1 MKLAPFL
8 IGAISAQ
15 SGDDADRWDNTD
27 FSLTDNIF
35 TYAGPDKDERFDNR
49 ECTTSL
55 VIQAVTCWESN
66 HMGNLDHYVTTNDDG
81 FGWKNIHHGH
91 DQGGHSGSTST
102 GYGQGTQESTKY
114 GKRVPSTSPSYQ
126 IGTYSRGMM
135 TDGVNGAINKI
146 DYHSAMA
153 FDNRYSGCIY
163 EAAGWNYDA
172 TTYNAIWRMS
182 YGYDPTRVLTGATA
196 SMLND
201 ASGVDRSN
209 NVPIRPN
216 WWHYFN
222 SHVLNVGQ
230 FDNQFDSYERHLL
243 VMANPAYEGLGYL
256 NWITTFAKY
265 NNNSQATT
273 GGTQVADRGAWGG
286 TLDLTTENSAT
297 GFVQSNI
304 ANAGTAADTA
314 GTGTYNEIPA
324 TDEYDLGRYRGMI
337 SHNTHDTV
345 TDLFSGGYAFH
356 LATGCDRHVNAAD
369 LTMDAGYTNNV
380 GIKANYDHQMNPEIN
395 APTRTEATMFAL
407 GDDYYKYY
415 KVNATSQ
422 ARDSA
427 SSQPAAGSTQA
438 EVNRWYSFLINPGQG
453 TMGDPSL
460 GAITDGQTF
469 YPWMSMAA
477 VSSFPHN
484 DLGQDFRFNIRILHH
499 GGRGFPY
506 YFTGN
511 SGTQANNV
519 MVTDATPGE
528 APVNDGNVAVGS
540 NFSITNSQINYLA
553 QDSYY
558 WYKVNT
564 VMIKFPSYVRCPRF
578 PKNITL
584 DANGAQTNAAAG
596 TNTLAASFLREEKLG
611 DTFRC
616 MDSANFNGHRGW
628 DSSTPYGHTDN
639 SDNDTYSS
647 SAFAGWHAT
656 NNHRPDENHPLYIE
670 QLTENDGSAYKGILV
685 DHDKDEDASAA
696 TDATL
701 DSEPGFICGDV
712 PPFGS
717 LTATD
722 YKGGWYKC
730 GQKYTVHGLMNTY
743 DEHAQLEYG
752 TMQEIW
758 FQFWY
763 HYVITWDTDF
773 SNAKGTQPSKFWDKR
788 NSNTNRYAS
797 PSGATNPT
805 QNWPDSSSSTVFHDG
820 AHDDIYFHMG
830 NYKNGYAGSSDTIR
844 YDHVHN
850 FPNILFNAFELRGIR
865 FFCDDTNSFN
875 SNTCFHTGQT
885 PGSTYSAATL
895 IGDSMTNP

>member
-27 FSLTDNIF
+27 FSLTDDIF
-35 TYAGPDKDERFDNR
+35 TYAGPEKDERFNNTG
-49 ECTTSL
+49 CTTTL

-91 DQGGHSGSTST
+91 DQGGHSGQSTT
-102 GYGQGTQESTKY
+102 GDGQGTQESTNY
-114 GKRVPSTSPSYQ
+114 GKRVPSTSPNYQ
-126 IGTYSRGMM
+126 IGTYSRGMT
-135 TDGVNGAINKI
+135 TDGVNGAINRI

-172 TTYNAIWRMS
+172 TTYNRMWRMS
-182 YGYDPTRVLTGATA
+182 YGYDPTRVLAA
-196 SMLND
+196 SDVGDYLND

-209 NVPIRPN
+209 AVPIRPN

-222 SHVLNVGQ
+222 SHILNVGQ

-265 NNNSQATT
+265 NNNSQSDGSQA
-273 GGTQVADRGAWGG
+273 ADRGAWGG

-297 GFVQSNI
+297 GFVQSDQNDSG
-304 ANAGTAADTA
+304 AYNDAATTSTMNRLKASGDLYDT
-314 GTGTYNEIPA
+314 
-324 TDEYDLGRYRGMI
+324 GRFRGMI

-345 TDLFSGGYAFH
+345 TDLYSGGYAFH
-356 LATGCDRHVNAAD
+356 LGMGCDRNVLGAD
-369 LTMDAGYTNNV
+369 ITFATTYTNDV
-380 GIKANYDHQMNPEIN
+380 GQLNGYDNQMNPEIN
-395 APTRTEATMFAL
+395 AESRAGETTMFTA
-407 GDDYYKYY
+407 GDGYYKYY
-415 KVNATSQ
+415 QV
-422 ARDSA
+422 DSSTQGAA
-427 SSQPAAGSTQA
+427 SGIGQITAQQA
-438 EVNRWYSFLINPGQG
+438 EVNQWYSFLINPGN
-453 TMGDPSL
+453 DPMDDGSL
-460 GAITDGQTF
+460 SSITDSGNVF

-499 GGRGFPY
+499 GGRGYPY
-506 YFTGN
+506 YFTGYDTVNAN
-511 SGTQANNV
+511 SSR
-519 MVTDATPGE
+519 MVTATG
-528 APVNDGNVAVGS
+528 AAGPVADGVVAAGS
-540 NFSITNSQINYLA
+540 NFSITNAQINYLA

-564 VMIKFPSYVRCPRF
+564 VMIKFPSYVRCPRY
-578 PKNITL
+578 PRNITL
-584 DANGAQTNAAAG
+584 DRTATPANSDVVADTLGAS
-596 TNTLAASFLREEKLG
+596 LLREEQLG

-628 DSSTPYGHTDN
+628 DSSKPYGHTDN
-639 SDNDTYSS
+639 SDADTYTS
-647 SAFAGWHAT
+647 SAWDGYNT
-656 NNHRPDENHPLYIE
+656 STNHRPDENHPLYLE
-670 QLTENDGSAYKGILV
+670 QLTENDGTKYKGILV
-685 DHDKDEDASAA
+685 DHDQNEDATDDDPVYDSA
-696 TDATL
+696 D
-701 DSEPGFICGDV
+701 GFICGDV

-717 LTATD
+717 LAATD

-763 HYVITWDTDF
+763 HYVITWDT
-773 SNAKGTQPSKFWDKR
+773 SHTAAAGTDFWDKR
-788 NSNTNRYAS
+788 NSNTNRYRS
-797 PSGATNPT
+797 PSGATNPD
-805 QNWPDSSSSTVFHDG
+805 QGWPTGNKVFHDG
-820 AHDDIYFHMG
+820 AHDDVYFHMG
-830 NYKNGYAGSSDTIR
+830 NYKNAYAGASSDVIR

-850 FPNILFNAFELRGIR
+850 FPNVLFNAFELRGIR
-865 FFCDDTNSFN
+865 FYCDDVNSFN
-875 SNTCFHTGQT
+875 SNTCFHTGAA
-885 PGSTYSAATL
+885 PGTAFTSANL